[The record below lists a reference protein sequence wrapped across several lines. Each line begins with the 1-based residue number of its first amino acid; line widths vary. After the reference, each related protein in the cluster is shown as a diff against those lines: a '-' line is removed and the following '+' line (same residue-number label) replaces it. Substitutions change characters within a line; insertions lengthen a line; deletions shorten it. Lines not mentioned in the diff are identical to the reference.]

1 VWVLK
6 EYPKGTFP
14 WPRSASVAAREGKRL
29 RNFYANVDRASRNTV
44 AVRDVDYLVEAWI
57 LLSAN
62 AGPEDNL
69 AKFSEMFERRL
80 TKGQHVYQ
88 PYLGCREF
96 PAKVLPPGD
105 APKPIR
111 ESRDLGWMLHDLEY
125 GRERSPRFFRA
136 QLKNGIIAVPA
147 WKLAVRR

>member
-69 AKFSEMFERRL
+69 AKFCERFERRL
-80 TKGQHVYQ
+80 TKGQDVYQ
-88 PYLGCREF
+88 TYLGFIAEHHLRCPRYLRTRC
-96 PAKVLPPGD
+96 K
-105 APKPIR
+105 IR
-111 ESRDLGWMLHDLEY
+111 THTVSLGV
-125 GRERSPRFFRA
+125 RA
-136 QLKNGIIAVPA
+136 QFQLPSTPA
-147 WKLAVRR
+147 HKYLP